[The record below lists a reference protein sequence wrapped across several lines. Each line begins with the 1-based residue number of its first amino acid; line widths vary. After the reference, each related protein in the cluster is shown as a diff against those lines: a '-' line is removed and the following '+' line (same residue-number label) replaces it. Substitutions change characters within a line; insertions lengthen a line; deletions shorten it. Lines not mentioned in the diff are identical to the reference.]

1 MRVLSVDS
9 KDKLYKSGV
18 TGHGSK
24 HHKSSNANK
33 NAVDDLIHHKKHIFV
48 LIYMEGCGPC
58 NATRPEWAKM
68 TQTLQKQYAK
78 NNDVV
83 IVDVNKDL
91 LPLIKGIG
99 NVDGF
104 PTMKYI
110 TNNGK
115 TVESYEDSSVNMKD
129 RSADSFINWI
139 ESKIL
144 KGKIVSI
151 TEPHHVY
158 KRINKSKGQGKG
170 QSKTHRKHSQKH
182 KKQHTRKHSKS
193 RKVRQ

>member
-9 KDKLYKSGV
+9 KDKLYKTGV

-24 HHKSSNANK
+24 YHKSSNANK

-78 NNDVV
+78 NNNVA

-144 KGKIVSI
+144 KGKIVSV

-158 KRINKSKGQGKG
+158 KRINKGHSKKHKKHSHSQGK
-170 QSKTHRKHSQKH
+170 KH

-193 RKVRQ
+193 RKVRH

>member
-1 MRVLSVDS
+1 MRLIYMRVLSVDS
-9 KDKLYKSGV
+9 KDKLYKHNV
-18 TGHGSK
+18 TGHGPK
-24 HHKSSNANK
+24 HHKGSNVKK
-33 NAVDDLIHHKKHIFV
+33 NEVDNLIHHKKHIFV

-68 TQTLQKQYAK
+68 THTLQKQYAK
-78 NNDVV
+78 NNDVA

-91 LPLIKGIG
+91 LPFIKGIN

-115 TVESYEDSSVNMKD
+115 TVESYEDSSVKMKD

-151 TEPHHVY
+151 TEPQHVY
-158 KRINKSKGQGKG
+158 KRI
-170 QSKTHRKHSQKH
+170 TRKHSQKH
-182 KKQHTRKHSKS
+182 KKRHTRKNKKHSKS
-193 RKVRQ
+193 RKIRR

>member
-18 TGHGSK
+18 TGHGSN

-33 NAVDDLIHHKKHIFV
+33 NAVDDIIHHKKHIFV

-78 NNDVV
+78 NNDVA

-158 KRINKSKGQGKG
+158 KRINKSKGNGKG
-170 QSKTHRKHSQKH
+170 QSKKHKKHSQKN

-193 RKVRQ
+193 RKVRY

>member
-1 MRVLSVDS
+1 
-9 KDKLYKSGV
+9 
-18 TGHGSK
+18 
-24 HHKSSNANK
+24 
-33 NAVDDLIHHKKHIFV
+33 
-48 LIYMEGCGPC
+48 
-58 NATRPEWAKM
+58 
-68 TQTLQKQYAK
+68 
-78 NNDVV
+78 
-83 IVDVNKDL
+83 
-91 LPLIKGIG
+91 
-99 NVDGF
+99 
-104 PTMKYI
+104 MKYI

-158 KRINKSKGQGKG
+158 KRINKSKGNGKG
-170 QSKTHRKHSQKH
+170 QSKKHKKHSQKN

-193 RKVRQ
+193 RKVRY